1 MTKEKMSQ
9 DGAIP
14 LAKPPVVRNAL
25 ALSHEYVRKVVGS
38 GDLVVDAT
46 AGNGHDTAFLA
57 ELAGPD
63 GLVLAFDVQ
72 EDAIRRT
79 RDRLETLCLL
89 DRCRLFAEGH
99 ELFGER
105 LDGIAPGRPLA
116 AVMFNLGYLPGADH
130 ALGTK
135 APTTIAALQQAM
147 ARLRPGG
154 LATVALYYGG
164 DSGFEERDAVL
175 RFVESIDVHAFAV
188 QKTEMVNSRS
198 CPPIFLCIEKL
209 SPGKV
214 RPPA

>member
-1 MTKEKMSQ
+1 MKG
-9 DGAIP
+9 DVDPA
-14 LAKPPVVRNAL
+14 PVVRNAL
-25 ALSHEYVRKVVGS
+25 ALSHEYVRKVVRP

-57 ELAGPD
+57 DLTGPG

-72 EDAIRRT
+72 GAAIRRT
-79 RDRLETLCLL
+79 RERLETLGLT
-89 DRCRLFAEGH
+89 DRCRVYEEGH
-99 ELFGER
+99 EHLGKRADE
-105 LDGIAPGRPLA
+105 IAPGTAIA

-135 APTTIAALQQAM
+135 APTTIAAFEQAM

-154 LATVALYYGG
+154 LVTVALYYGG

-175 RFVESIDVHAFAV
+175 RYVETIDVHAFAV

-209 SPGKV
+209 PPGRV

>member
-1 MTKEKMSQ
+1 MRDEGTT
-9 DGAIP
+9 
-14 LAKPPVVRNAL
+14 PVVRNAL
-25 ALSHEYVRKVVGS
+25 ALSHEFVRKVVRS

-57 ELAGPD
+57 
-63 GLVLAFDVQ
+63 GLTGSGGIVLAFDVQ
-72 EDAIRRT
+72 EAAIRRT
-79 RDRLETLCLL
+79 RERLETLGLS
-89 DRCRLFAEGH
+89 DRCRLYEEGH
-99 ELFGER
+99 EHLGAR
-105 LDGIAPGRPLA
+105 VDAVAPGTSIS

-135 APTTIAALQQAM
+135 APTTIAALEQAM

-154 LATVALYYGG
+154 LVTVALYYGG

-175 RFVESIDVHAFAV
+175 RFVETIDVHTIAV

-209 SPGKV
+209 PPGRI
-214 RPPA
+214 RPPV